1 MTTTTSRSI
10 ALPTSLIVQTGQTSK
25 PSTRPLLSTPT
36 GSRASTLPP
45 PSTSPTS
52 STIPQPY
59 IYTGLP
65 NALPPTT
72 NEWLLRL
79 GDLALYNPELF
90 AIAVALFQHNFVFG
104 TLFLLRA
111 FSPKRAL
118 DLYYLTLI
126 FALSFVALPLVF
138 LFDRRIDEV
147 KLLFFLEHEAVEYLI
162 AVRVLAPPG
171 FVAKWSGAI
180 VLAAWCALVAIT
192 IPVVLDSR
200 FHHAADV
207 VAWCAFVSDSLLG
220 LSGIA
225 LVRRWAVGRHRMNGF
240 ALRKLRAEAMA
251 GLAFMCHGF
260 VTMPVGPIFTLVLYR
275 NLDPKYFAWTFVAVF
290 LSALFS
296 IALMVPVIAL
306 FFSNIRWC
314 CASRKK
320 VFPGQ
325 AEWYEELEQQED
337 LEKTEKH
344 ARSADP
350 HDSPHRQ
357 RPLDPHPEQ
366 RYEDFVVEDPAPR
379 YYPTQPPAS
388 NHPHET
394 RLPSEAWR
402 VRLPEEHR
410 STAWTSIRPPHR
422 RIPSQFT

>member
-1 MTTTTSRSI
+1 MTTTTSRTV
-10 ALPTSLIVQTGQTSK
+10 ALPTSLIIQTGQPPK
-25 PSTRPLLSTPT
+25 PSTRSILSTPT
-36 GSRASTLPP
+36 TSPASTRPP
-45 PSTSPTS
+45 PPTHSSS
-52 STIPQPY
+52 STTPQPN

-72 NEWLLRL
+72 NEYLLRL

-90 AIAVALFQHNFVFG
+90 AVAIALFQHSLVFG
-104 TLFLLRA
+104 ILFLLRA

-118 DLYYLTLI
+118 DLHYLTLI

-138 LFDRRIDEV
+138 LFDRRIDEI

-162 AVRVLAPPG
+162 AVRVLAPSG

-180 VLAAWCALVAIT
+180 VLVAWCALVAIT
-192 IPVVLDSR
+192 IPVVLDNR
-200 FHHAADV
+200 FHHAADI
-207 VAWCAFVSDSLLG
+207 VAWCAFVSDFLLG
-220 LSGIA
+220 VSGIA
-225 LVRRWAVGRHRMNGF
+225 LVRRWAMRRSRLTGF

-251 GLAFMCHGF
+251 GVAFMCHGF

-290 LSALFS
+290 LSAFFS
-296 IALMVPVIAL
+296 IALMVPVIAIFL
-306 FFSNIRWC
+306 ANIRWC
-314 CASRKK
+314 CGSWKK

-325 AEWYEELEQQED
+325 AEWYEELEQQEH
-337 LEKTEKH
+337 LELAEKQ
-344 ARSADP
+344 RGSPERYDSALR
-350 HDSPHRQ
+350 HQ
-357 RPLDPHPEQ
+357 PLASHPEQ
-366 RYEDFVVEDPAPR
+366 RYEDFVIEDPAPR
-379 YYPTQPPAS
+379 YYPSQPPAS

-410 STAWTSIRPPHR
+410 STAWKSIRPPHR

>member
-1 MTTTTSRSI
+1 MTTTTSRTV
-10 ALPTSLIVQTGQTSK
+10 ALPTSLIVQTGQPPK
-25 PSTRPLLSTPT
+25 PSTRPILSTPT
-36 GSRASTLPP
+36 NPPASAISNSSPP
-45 PSTSPTS
+45 PSA
-52 STIPQPY
+52 STTPQPLTY
-59 IYTGLP
+59 PGLP

-79 GDLALYNPELF
+79 GDLALYNPELL
-90 AIAVALFQHNFVFG
+90 AIAIALFQHTFVFG
-104 TLFLLRA
+104 LLFLLRA

-118 DLYYLTLI
+118 DLHYLTLI

-138 LFDRRIDEV
+138 LFDRRIDEI

-192 IPVVLDSR
+192 IPVVLDGR
-200 FHHAADV
+200 FRHAADI
-207 VAWCAFVSDSLLG
+207 VAWCAFVSDFLLG
-220 LSGIA
+220 VSGIA
-225 LVRRWAVGRHRMNGF
+225 LVRRWAVSRSRTTGF
-240 ALRKLRAEAMA
+240 ALRKLQAEAIA

-275 NLDPKYFAWTFVAVF
+275 NLNPEYFAWTFVAVF
-290 LSALFS
+290 LSAFFS

-306 FFSNIRWC
+306 FLSNIRWC
-314 CASRKK
+314 CGSRKK
-320 VFPGQ
+320 VFSGQ
-325 AEWYEELEQQED
+325 AEWYEELEQQES
-337 LEKTEKH
+337 LEQAEKH
-344 ARSADP
+344 GRSAERYDP
-350 HDSPHRQ
+350 PAHQ
-357 RPLDPHPEQ
+357 RMLAPHPEQ
-366 RYEDFVVEDPAPR
+366 RNEDFAIEDPAPR
-379 YYPTQPPAS
+379 YYPSQPTAS
-388 NHPHET
+388 NSLHET

-422 RIPSQFT
+422 RVPSQFA

>member
-1 MTTTTSRSI
+1 MTTTTSRTV
-10 ALPTSLIVQTGQTSK
+10 ALPTSLIIQTGQPPK
-25 PSTRPLLSTPT
+25 PSTRSILSTPT
-36 GSRASTLPP
+36 TSPASTLSPAP
-45 PSTSPTS
+45 TPSSS
-52 STIPQPY
+52 STTPEPN

-72 NEWLLRL
+72 NEYLLRL

-90 AIAVALFQHNFVFG
+90 AVAIALFQHSLVFG

-118 DLYYLTLI
+118 DLHYLTLI

-138 LFDRRIDEV
+138 LFDRRIDEI
-147 KLLFFLEHEAVEYLI
+147 KLLFFLEHEAVECLI
-162 AVRVLAPPG
+162 AVRVLAPSG

-180 VLAAWCALVAIT
+180 VLVAWFALVAIT
-192 IPVVLDSR
+192 IPVVLDNW
-200 FHHAADV
+200 FHHAADI

-225 LVRRWAVGRHRMNGF
+225 LVRRWALRRSRLTGF

-251 GLAFMCHGF
+251 GVAFMCHGF

-275 NLDPKYFAWTFVAVF
+275 DLDPKYFAWTFVAVF
-290 LSALFS
+290 LSAFFS
-296 IALMVPVIAL
+296 IALIVPVIAIFL
-306 FFSNIRWC
+306 ANIRWC
-314 CASRKK
+314 CGSRKK

-325 AEWYEELEQQED
+325 AEWYEELEQHD
-337 LEKTEKH
+337 HLELAEKQG
-344 ARSADP
+344 RSP
-350 HDSPHRQ
+350 ERYDSPRHQ
-357 RPLDPHPEQ
+357 ALAPHPEQ
-366 RYEDFVVEDPAPR
+366 RYEDFVIEDPAPR
-379 YYPTQPPAS
+379 YYPSQPPTS

>member
-1 MTTTTSRSI
+1 MTTSTSRTV
-10 ALPTSLIVQTGQTSK
+10 ALPTSLIVQTGQPPRT
-25 PSTRPLLSTPT
+25 STRSILSTPT
-36 GSRASTLPP
+36 RPPISTNSPSSSSP
-45 PSTSPTS
+45 TQQPST
-52 STIPQPY
+52 Y
-59 IYTGLP
+59 HGLP
-65 NALPPTT
+65 NVLPPTT
-72 NEWLLRL
+72 NDWLLRL
-79 GDLALYNPELF
+79 GDLALYNPELL
-90 AIAVALFQHNFVFG
+90 AIAVALFQHTFVFG
-104 TLFLLRA
+104 LLFLLRA

-118 DLYYLTLI
+118 DLHYLTLI

-138 LFDRRIDEV
+138 LFDRRIDEI

-162 AVRVLAPPG
+162 AIRVLAPPG

-200 FHHAADV
+200 FRHAADI
-207 VAWCAFVSDSLLG
+207 VAWCAFVSDFLLG

-225 LVRRWAVGRHRMNGF
+225 LVRRWAVSRSRITGF

-251 GLAFMCHGF
+251 RLAFMCHGF

-275 NLDPKYFAWTFVAVF
+275 NLNPEYFAWTFVAVF
-290 LSALFS
+290 LSAFFS

-306 FFSNIRWC
+306 FLSNIRWC
-314 CASRKK
+314 CGSRKK

-325 AEWYEELEQQED
+325 AEWYEELEQQD
-337 LEKTEKH
+337 HLEQAEKQG
-344 ARSADP
+344 RSAERYDP
-350 HDSPHRQ
+350 PPHQ
-357 RPLDPHPEQ
+357 RMLAPHPEQ
-366 RYEDFVVEDPAPR
+366 RYEDFAIEDPAPR
-379 YYPTQPPAS
+379 YYPSQPPAS
-388 NHPHET
+388 NNPHET

-422 RIPSQFT
+422 RLPN

>member
-1 MTTTTSRSI
+1 MTTTTSRTV
-10 ALPTSLIVQTGQTSK
+10 ALPTSLIIQTGQPPK
-25 PSTRPLLSTPT
+25 PSTRSILSTPT
-36 GSRASTLPP
+36 TSPASTRP
-45 PSTSPTS
+45 PS
-52 STIPQPY
+52 STTPQPY
-59 IYTGLP
+59 VYTGLP

-72 NEWLLRL
+72 NEYLLRL
-79 GDLALYNPELF
+79 GDLALYNPEFF
-90 AIAVALFQHNFVFG
+90 AVAIALFQHSLVFG
-104 TLFLLRA
+104 ILFLLRA

-118 DLYYLTLI
+118 DLHYLTLI

-138 LFDRRIDEV
+138 LFDRRIDEI

-162 AVRVLAPPG
+162 AVRVLASPG

-180 VLAAWCALVAIT
+180 VLVAWCALVAIT
-192 IPVVLDSR
+192 IPVVLDNR
-200 FHHAADV
+200 FHHAADI
-207 VAWCAFVSDSLLG
+207 VAWCAFVSDFLLG

-225 LVRRWAVGRHRMNGF
+225 LVRRWAMKRSRMTGF

-290 LSALFS
+290 LSAFFS

-306 FFSNIRWC
+306 FLSNIRWC
-314 CASRKK
+314 CGSRKK

-325 AEWYEELEQQED
+325 AEWYEELEQQEHPE
-337 LEKTEKH
+337 LAEKQG
-344 ARSADP
+344 RSP
-350 HDSPHRQ
+350 ERYDSPRHQ
-357 RPLDPHPEQ
+357 ALAPHPEQ
-366 RYEDFVVEDPAPR
+366 RYEDFAIEDPAPR
-379 YYPTQPPAS
+379 YYPSQPSAS
-388 NHPHET
+388 NYPHET

-410 STAWTSIRPPHR
+410 STAWTFIRPPHR

>member
-1 MTTTTSRSI
+1 MTTPTSRTV
-10 ALPTSLIVQTGQTSK
+10 ALPTSLIVQTGQPPR
-25 PSTRPLLSTPT
+25 PSTRSILSTPT
-36 GSRASTLPP
+36 SSS
-45 PSTSPTS
+45 PSTSSSSSPSPSS
-52 STIPQPY
+52 STTPQPPTY
-59 IYTGLP
+59 PGLP

-72 NEWLLRL
+72 NDWLLRL

-90 AIAVALFQHNFVFG
+90 AIAIALFQHTFVFG

-111 FSPKRAL
+111 FSAKRAL
-118 DLYYLTLI
+118 DLHYLTLI

-138 LFDRRIDEV
+138 LFDRRIDEI

-200 FHHAADV
+200 FRHAADL
-207 VAWCAFVSDSLLG
+207 VAWCAFVSDFLLG
-220 LSGIA
+220 VSGIA
-225 LVRRWAVGRHRMNGF
+225 LVRRWAVSRSRMTGF

-260 VTMPVGPIFTLVLYR
+260 ITMPVGPVFTMVLYR
-275 NLDPKYFAWTFVAVF
+275 NLNPEYFAWTFVAVF
-290 LSALFS
+290 LSAFFS
-296 IALMVPVIAL
+296 IALIVPVIAL
-306 FFSNIRWC
+306 FLSNIRWC
-314 CASRKK
+314 CGSRKK
-320 VFPGQ
+320 VFSGQ
-325 AEWYEELEQQED
+325 AEWYEELEQQGN
-337 LEKTEKH
+337 LEQTEKQG
-344 ARSADP
+344 RSAERYHPPAHQRMLAP
-350 HDSPHRQ
+350 H
-357 RPLDPHPEQ
+357 LEQ
-366 RYEDFVVEDPAPR
+366 RYKDFALEDPAPR
-379 YYPTQPPAS
+379 YYPAQPPAA

-410 STAWTSIRPPHR
+410 STAWTSIRPPQR
-422 RIPSQFT
+422 RVPSQFT

>member
-1 MTTTTSRSI
+1 MTTTTSRTI
-10 ALPTSLIVQTGQTSK
+10 HSLIVQTGQPPTATTSSILSTPK
-25 PSTRPLLSTPT
+25 SLPESTRPPSSTP
-36 GSRASTLPP
+36 
-45 PSTSPTS
+45 PSS
-52 STIPQPY
+52 STTPQPY

-90 AIAVALFQHNFVFG
+90 AIAVAPFQHTFVFG

-111 FSPKRAL
+111 FPPKRAL
-118 DLYYLTLI
+118 DLHYLTLI

-138 LFDRRIDEV
+138 LFDRRIDEI
-147 KLLFFLEHEAVEYLI
+147 KLLFFLEHEVVEYLI

-200 FHHAADV
+200 FHHAADI
-207 VAWCAFVSDSLLG
+207 VAWCAFVSDFLLG

-225 LVRRWAVGRHRMNGF
+225 LVRRWVISRSRMTGL
-240 ALRKLRAEAMA
+240 ALRKLRAEAMT

-260 VTMPVGPIFTLVLYR
+260 VTMPAGPIFTLVLYR
-275 NLDPKYFAWTFVAVF
+275 NLNPKYFAWTFVAVF
-290 LSALFS
+290 LSAFFS

-306 FFSNIRWC
+306 FFSNIRRC
-314 CASRKK
+314 CGSRKK

-325 AEWYEELEQQED
+325 AEWYEELEQQENIEQTD
-337 LEKTEKH
+337 KH
-344 ARSADP
+344 VRSADP
-350 HDSPHRQ
+350 YDSPHRQ
-357 RPLDPHPEQ
+357 RPMSLRPDQ
-366 RYEDFVVEDPAPR
+366 RYEYFVVEDPAPR
-379 YYPTQPPAS
+379 YYPTQPPAA
-388 NHPHET
+388 NHPYEI